1 MPRFGAPVVVAVALS
16 SAAAGFVV
24 RGFVMP
30 APRTQVTVSL
40 PPPVPEPEPA
50 RAPVPQVEV
59 EEAHDAQVAATTEVP
74 VAASAP
80 VAAVEPSPAAAPSPP
95 EPRRIT
101 LPYEHLEGLA
111 QRIIIPVT
119 LNGRHTVK
127 MALDTGAPG
136 TILSS
141 HAATK
146 LGLIDAAE
154 GRLLTQAGGIG
165 GTASATLV
173 VLDSIAVGE
182 ARSEFVPAT
191 ITDGRLSDAWDGLV
205 GMDFLAG
212 YEISIDSAKHVLVLT
227 EQPPS
232 ARAPAGHDESWWR
245 RTYQLLAGQR
255 ATWRNVKA
263 ALEQKKARSDVSAGG
278 EADNLDALL
287 AFAQAQDR
295 EAEVLASKLER
306 YAATHSVPLEWRRP

>member
-1 MPRFGAPVVVAVALS
+1 MPRFSAPVVVAVALL
-16 SAAAGFVV
+16 SAALGFVV
-24 RGFVMP
+24 RGFVTP
-30 APRTQVTVSL
+30 PRTQVTVTL
-40 PPPVPEPEPA
+40 PPPVTEPA
-50 RAPVPQVEV
+50 RPPAPVPEV
-59 EEAHDAQVAATTEVP
+59 EEVPDAQVAAPAEVAV
-74 VAASAP
+74 VAAAP
-80 VAAVEPSPAAAPSPP
+80 VAEVVPTPAAPSPP

-136 TILSS
+136 TILSA
-141 HAATK
+141 HAATR

-173 VLDSIAVGE
+173 VLDSIAIGE

-191 ITDGRLSDAWDGLV
+191 ITDGKLSDAWDGLV

-227 EQPPS
+227 EQPAS
-232 ARAPAGHDESWWR
+232 ASAPAGHDESWWR

-263 ALEQKKARSDVSAGG
+263 ALELKKARSDISAGG
-278 EADNLDALL
+278 EADKLDALL